1 VITVLICKSSD
12 NSVVA
17 IPISYDFN
25 IEELVT
31 NYPRTV
37 IHAPSR
43 FHVQAKAIHY
53 HKPTSTLA
61 YVFSTGLSINIVAIN
76 LKSIND
82 LNDLSAHITKASLP
96 KLEQPIHTLTVLEKS
111 ETELHIAGFSDY
123 RNALLLVATIGKAS
137 ISLAVAENN
146 TLQRFIDDRVAA
158 GEFLG
163 SNYTQD
169 AMSDRRYTSQCFGVT
184 VSPLGDY
191 IAFLHSIIPDAQ
203 LRYPIPSS
211 LRARISFL
219 FLGGSSS
226 TSSADANTP
235 RLQPERIAVVPP
247 ATQYSPIVTWWKI
260 QAIIGSLRQKLR
272 PEFIEATIKLFHD
285 RGNIPAEQQLL
296 SSAGKD
302 ISGVVNNSNSQRTLV
317 QTVGFDMFLAAP
329 ALDSYRVYHHYKPQ
343 AASYPRAFIERLAYS
358 VLAFLAATAA
368 DDKVYGGELV
378 GLDKALVLSY
388 AQVLVSSPRH
398 RESDK
403 VCSVVARVFT
413 KYALLASESES
424 LESVPAESTTFA
436 VRGEGFEETFNFF
449 KAASGSGRNA
459 RDRNNGSRDGANLD
473 LYAIKSEGRGHS
485 WRICATTLLPLLR
498 YDGKTCTGCSRPQ
511 ITRDESDPAYDGIIL
526 KSVLE
531 AVDICIYCG
540 CKFVNN

>member
-1 VITVLICKSSD
+1 MITVLICRSSD
-12 NSVVA
+12 NSVIA
-17 IPISYDFN
+17 IPISYDPET
-25 IEELVT
+25 EELVT
-31 NYPRTV
+31 NYSPTV

-43 FHVQAKAIHY
+43 FRIQAKGIHY
-53 HKPTSTLA
+53 HKPTSILA
-61 YVFSTGLSINIVAIN
+61 YVFSAGLSINIIGID

-82 LNDLSAHITKASLP
+82 FNDLSGHITKASLT
-96 KLEQPIHTLTVLEKS
+96 KLAQPIHTLTVLEKS

-123 RNALLLVATIGKAS
+123 RNALLLVATIGGGG

-146 TLQRFIDDRVAA
+146 TPQRFLDDRVAA

-191 IAFLHSIIPDAQ
+191 IAFLHSIVPDAQ
-203 LRYPIPSS
+203 LRYPIPSG
-211 LRARISFL
+211 LRAFVSFL
-219 FLGGSSS
+219 VLGGSS
-226 TSSADANTP
+226 TTNSADAHAP
-235 RLQPERIAVVPP
+235 RLQPEHVAVVPP
-247 ATQYSPIVTWWKI
+247 ATQYSPIVTWWKV

-272 PEFIEATIKLFHD
+272 PAFTEATIKLFHE
-285 RGNIPAEQQLL
+285 RGNIPAEKQLF
-296 SSAGKD
+296 SSAEED
-302 ISGVVNNSNSQRTLV
+302 ITGGVNKNGGQWTLV

-329 ALDSYRVYHHYKPQ
+329 PLDSVRVYHHYKPQ
-343 AASYPRAFIERLAYS
+343 VASYPRVFIERLAYS
-358 VLAFLAATAA
+358 VLAFLAASE
-368 DDKVYGGELV
+368 DEVYGGELV
-378 GLDKALVLSY
+378 GLDKALVLAY
-388 AQVLVSSPRH
+388 AQVLVSLPKH
-398 RESDK
+398 RGNTK
-403 VCSVVARVFT
+403 VRSVVARVFA
-413 KYALLASESES
+413 KYGLLASESEP
-424 LESVPAESTTFA
+424 LESVPAESTTLA

-449 KAASGSGRNA
+449 KAASKEHS
-459 RDRNNGSRDGANLD
+459 NGTKDGASSSD

-498 YDGKTCTGCSRPQ
+498 YDGMTCTGCSRPQ
-511 ITRDESDPAYDGIIL
+511 ITRDESNPAYDGIIL